1 MNDELSPAERDELQT
16 LRREVPPP
24 PAMEAELL
32 ARLSREGL
40 IARRASRR
48 YGVVLAAAAAA
59 GIFAL
64 GLAAGG
70 ALRRTPTT
78 TAPVAAASPRYVL
91 FVESPVGESMTDEQ
105 MMARVKEYRGWSVR
119 MRSEGH
125 GLGGEKLAD
134 GGWSLLGDSAVAL
147 GPPSEGFV
155 LGGYFLLQARDDA
168 QALEIARTHP
178 HLKHGG
184 RMVLRRIE
192 DV

>member
-1 MNDELSPAERDELQT
+1 VPTPA
-16 LRREVPPP
+16 
-24 PAMEAELL
+24 PAAEA
-32 ARLSREGL
+32 S
-40 IARRASRR
+40 S
-48 YGVVLAAAAAA
+48 
-59 GIFAL
+59 
-64 GLAAGG
+64 
-70 ALRRTPTT
+70 
-78 TAPVAAASPRYVL
+78 RYVL

-125 GLGGEKLAD
+125 GLGGEKLAA
-134 GGWSLLGDSAVAL
+134 GGWRLLGDSAVAL
-147 GPPSEGFV
+147 GPPPEGFV